1 MSSSICTVVS
11 RFMLSAL
18 LGGSLLACSGCFHS
32 AVLMPTVPPG
42 DKHSTWVNGWLWGSV
57 GGQISADT
65 FCAGRGVARVDT
77 KRSVGNILVSW
88 VTLGIYTPS
97 HVSVTCAGAPQ
108 YAPPPYGAPPPPYGA
123 PPPPPYGAPPSPYGG
138 SYDFG
143 YYHQ

>member
-1 MSSSICTVVS
+1 MSSSICTVMS
-11 RFMLSAL
+11 QLLLSAL
-18 LGGSLLACSGCFHS
+18 LGGSLLASSGCFHS

-108 YAPPPYGAPPPPYGA
+108 YAPPPYGVPPQPYGA
-123 PPPPPYGAPPSPYGG
+123 PPPNPYGG
-138 SYDFG
+138 SYDYG
-143 YYHQ
+143 YYR